1 MLRIAALLTAT
12 YLAAFLAT
20 SALTAPDGLSVALAR
35 IASAL
40 ERVDPTALIPAQGAQ
55 AQDAQAE
62 GAKARAGSVPALAKA
77 DPLVDRSALPRLRGA
92 IDPSR
97 EAVEVTALPGGR
109 LALRDA
115 DGRLLVLHD
124 PAERT
129 TRVARGARLPRLLA
143 EPLGDEPRLEIAPL
157 RPPPVET
164 EAPEEADEPLASGCE
179 SAVSTLA
186 RARHGAGAVLCL
198 AAL

>member
-12 YLAAFLAT
+12 YVAAFVAT
-20 SALTAPDGLSVALAR
+20 SALTAPDGLSAALAR
-35 IASAL
+35 IADAV
-40 ERVDPTALIPAQGAQ
+40 ERMDATALHPAQRAQ
-55 AQDAQAE
+55 A
-62 GAKARAGSVPALAKA
+62 RASRAPALAKA
-77 DPLVDRSALPRLRGA
+77 DPLVGRSTLPRLRGA
-92 IDPSR
+92 IEPSR

-157 RPPPVET
+157 QPAPAES
-164 EAPEEADEPLASGCE
+164 EAPDEADEPLATGCE
-179 SAVSTLA
+179 SAVSSLA
-186 RARHGAGAVLCL
+186 RTGRGGGAVLCL